1 VTLKIEHFVLGEL
14 STNCYLVH
22 DDSEALL
29 IDPAIPS
36 GEIKEKIER
45 ENLNLQYIINTHGH
59 IDHIGGNAFFKED
72 FPQARLVIGERDLV
86 YLTNPD
92 LNLSRDFS
100 SPFVSPLPDWVV
112 RESNLYL
119 DTPWE
124 RLSFLLSP
132 GHTPGSV
139 CLFFPVENWLFS
151 GDTLFAGSVGRTD
164 LPGGSFRDLI
174 SSLEEIFDHFP
185 DSTSVFPG
193 HGPLTNLA
201 REKKENFYYLQYLA
215 RD

>member
-29 IDPAIPS
+29 IDPPIPS

-59 IDHIGGNAFFKED
+59 IDHIGGNVFFKEY

-174 SSLEEIFDHFP
+174 SSLEEIFNHFP

-193 HGPLTNLA
+193 HGPFTNLA

>member
-1 VTLKIEHFVLGEL
+1 MTLKIEHFVLGEL

-59 IDHIGGNAFFKED
+59 IDHIGGNVFFKEH

-174 SSLEEIFDHFP
+174 SSLEEIFNHFP

>member
-112 RESNLYL
+112 RESNLCL

>member
-1 VTLKIEHFVLGEL
+1 MTLKLEHFVLGDL
-14 STNCYLVH
+14 FTNCYLVH
-22 DDSEALL
+22 DNLEALL
-29 IDPAIPS
+29 IDPAAPS
-36 GEIKEKIER
+36 QEIKEEIKAR
-45 ENLNLQYIINTHGH
+45 HLNLQYIINTHGH
-59 IDHIGGNAFFKED
+59 IDHIGGNAFFKES

-112 RESNLYL
+112 RENNLFL
-119 DTPWE
+119 NISWE
-124 RLSFLLSP
+124 RLSFLFTP
-132 GHTPGSV
+132 GHTPGSM

-174 SSLEEIFDHFP
+174 SSLEEIFNRFP
-185 DSTSVFPG
+185 DSAFVFPG
-193 HGPLTNLA
+193 HGPFTSLA

-215 RD
+215 PD

>member
-1 VTLKIEHFVLGEL
+1 M
-14 STNCYLVH
+14 
-22 DDSEALL
+22 
-29 IDPAIPS
+29 
-36 GEIKEKIER
+36 R
-45 ENLNLQYIINTHGH
+45 YIINTHGH
-59 IDHIGGNAFFKED
+59 IGHIGGNAFFVEH
-72 FPQARLVIGERDLV
+72 FPQAKLVIGERDLI

-100 SPFVSPLPDWVV
+100 SPFISPLPDWVV
-112 RESNLYL
+112 RENNLFL
-119 DTPWE
+119 NTPWGK
-124 RLSFLLSP
+124 LSFLLTP

-139 CLFFPVENWLFS
+139 CLFLPVENWLFS

-174 SSLEEIFDHFP
+174 SSLEEIFNSFP
-185 DSTSVFPG
+185 DTVSVFPG
-193 HGPLTNLA
+193 HGPFTNLA